1 MACFFSTHTLC
12 GMLVFPDHIRKA
24 TTRQH
29 SALTTALQNVPK
41 EYTAKGSRG
50 GEICRGKGREIHIFL
65 VSLDATRHVARSLDN
80 PVKCCGLH
88 FPLTP
93 RTKTVGLEDPDP
105 SPSFAV
111 WSGCT
116 KRELPHPLDSSL
128 TIAVI
133 PSPWRRW
140 GLRPAHQVSPET

>member
-1 MACFFSTHTLC
+1 
-12 GMLVFPDHIRKA
+12 MLVFPDHIRKA

-29 SALTTALQNVPK
+29 SALTTALQNVPN
-41 EYTAKGSRG
+41 EYTAEGSRG
-50 GEICRGKGREIHIFL
+50 GEISRGKGREVHIFL

-93 RTKTVGLEDPDP
+93 RTKTLWLEDPDP

-111 WSGCT
+111 
-116 KRELPHPLDSSL
+116 
-128 TIAVI
+128 
-133 PSPWRRW
+133 
-140 GLRPAHQVSPET
+140 